1 MTATPSQICWVA
13 GHAWQ
18 DKQDQWGKW
27 RECARCG
34 TVVSASGWLPNRRVT
49 PGLSRP
55 PNTII
60 GGLGSRVE
68 GQWWQPD
75 RWYPNQCGR
84 WIYHDEVG
92 PGKPRC
98 VLPLGHEGW
107 CSEIPRA

>member
-49 PGLSRP
+49 PGLPRPLGPGSIVDGPESRRP
-55 PNTII
+55 PYWGLTAEERAMRDRI
-60 GGLGSRVE
+60 GLDYLIHGN
-68 GQWWQPD
+68 D
-75 RWYPNQCGR
+75 
-84 WIYHDEVG
+84 D
-92 PGKPRC
+92 
-98 VLPLGHEGW
+98 
-107 CSEIPRA
+107 A